1 MNEVYL
7 EVLRPGINTTIQDK
21 GRFHLYH
28 IGITVSG
35 AMDQS
40 KFQISNALVNN
51 DLNEGVLEF
60 AYQGPCLKLVNGNI
74 NIAITGNV
82 NFNILRKNS
91 TTEEGICFKNYF
103 LEDGDQIDIISTKNS
118 VFGYFAVQGG
128 FKTDK
133 VWNSLSINTKAKV
146 GPNNGEKFSLRQKI
160 YINKSKTEKLLE
172 KKIDYNFLNENIIRV
187 IKGTNYNYF
196 SESALNIFFKEEY
209 TVSNLSDRMGM
220 RMEGPKL
227 ENITNTNIKSEGLV
241 KGVIQVPADGKP
253 IIMFSDHGT
262 IGGYPKIAVIISADL
277 DKVAQLPPGS
287 KIKFEEVSLIN
298 AENYF
303 KDHIKNINKYI
314 REIK

>member
-1 MNEVYL
+1 MNEAYL

-220 RMEGPKL
+220 RLEGSKL

-303 KDHIKNINKYI
+303 KDHIENINKYI

>member
-1 MNEVYL
+1 MNEAYL

-146 GPNNGEKFSLRQKI
+146 GPNNGEKFSLGQKI

-253 IIMFSDHGT
+253 IIMLSDHGT

-303 KDHIKNINKYI
+303 KDHIENINKYI

>member
-1 MNEVYL
+1 MNEAYL

>member
-1 MNEVYL
+1 MNEAYL

-103 LEDGDQIDIISTKNS
+103 LEDGDQIDIISTKTS

-133 VWNSLSINTKAKV
+133 VC
-146 GPNNGEKFSLRQKI
+146 G
-160 YINKSKTEKLLE
+160 
-172 KKIDYNFLNENIIRV
+172 
-187 IKGTNYNYF
+187 
-196 SESALNIFFKEEY
+196 
-209 TVSNLSDRMGM
+209 
-220 RMEGPKL
+220 
-227 ENITNTNIKSEGLV
+227 
-241 KGVIQVPADGKP
+241 
-253 IIMFSDHGT
+253 
-262 IGGYPKIAVIISADL
+262 
-277 DKVAQLPPGS
+277 
-287 KIKFEEVSLIN
+287 
-298 AENYF
+298 
-303 KDHIKNINKYI
+303 
-314 REIK
+314 

>member
-1 MNEVYL
+1 MNEAYL

-51 DLNEGVLEF
+51 DLNEGALEF

-74 NIAITGNV
+74 NIAITGNI

-91 TTEEGICFKNYF
+91 TTEEGICFKSYF

-133 VWNSLSINTKAKV
+133 IWNSLSINTKAKV
-146 GPNNGEKFSLRQKI
+146 GPNNGEKFSLGQKI

-220 RMEGPKL
+220 RLEGPKL

-253 IIMFSDHGT
+253 IIMLSDHGT

-303 KDHIKNINKYI
+303 KDHIKNIKKYI

>member
-1 MNEVYL
+1 MNEAYL

-51 DLNEGVLEF
+51 DLNEGALEF

-74 NIAITGNV
+74 NIAITGNI

-91 TTEEGICFKNYF
+91 TTEEGICFKSYF

-146 GPNNGEKFSLRQKI
+146 GPNNGEKFFLGQKI
-160 YINKSKTEKLLE
+160 YINKSKTEKLL
-172 KKIDYNFLNENIIRV
+172 D
-187 IKGTNYNYF
+187 
-196 SESALNIFFKEEY
+196 KE
-209 TVSNLSDRMGM
+209 V
-220 RMEGPKL
+220 PK
-227 ENITNTNIKSEGLV
+227 EQK
-241 KGVIQVPADGKP
+241 Q
-253 IIMFSDHGT
+253 
-262 IGGYPKIAVIISADL
+262 
-277 DKVAQLPPGS
+277 
-287 KIKFEEVSLIN
+287 
-298 AENYF
+298 
-303 KDHIKNINKYI
+303 
-314 REIK
+314 

>member
-1 MNEVYL
+1 MNEAYL

-51 DLNEGVLEF
+51 DYNEGVLEF

>member
-1 MNEVYL
+1 MNEAYL

-28 IGITVSG
+28 IGITASG

-51 DLNEGVLEF
+51 DLNEGALEF

-74 NIAITGNV
+74 NIAITGNI

-91 TTEEGICFKNYF
+91 TTEEGICFKSYF

-133 VWNSLSINTKAKV
+133 IWNSLSINTKAKV
-146 GPNNGEKFSLRQKI
+146 GPNNGEKFSLGQKI

-172 KKIDYNFLNENIIRV
+172 KKIDFNFLNENIIRV

-220 RMEGPKL
+220 RLEGPKL

-253 IIMFSDHGT
+253 IIMLSDHGT

-303 KDHIKNINKYI
+303 KDHIKNIKKYI

>member
-1 MNEVYL
+1 MNEAYL

-146 GPNNGEKFSLRQKI
+146 GPNNGEKFSLGQKI

-220 RMEGPKL
+220 RLEGPKL

-253 IIMFSDHGT
+253 IIMLSDHGT

>member
-1 MNEVYL
+1 MNEAYL

-28 IGITVSG
+28 IGITASG

-74 NIAITGNV
+74 NIAITGNI

-91 TTEEGICFKNYF
+91 TTEEGICFKSYF

-133 VWNSLSINTKAKV
+133 IWNSLSINTKAKV
-146 GPNNGEKFSLRQKI
+146 GPNNGEKFSLGQKI

-220 RMEGPKL
+220 RLEGPKL

-253 IIMFSDHGT
+253 IIMLSDHGT

-303 KDHIKNINKYI
+303 KDHIKNIKKYI

>member
-1 MNEVYL
+1 MNEAYL

-220 RMEGPKL
+220 RLEGPKL

-253 IIMFSDHGT
+253 IIMLSDHGT

>member
-1 MNEVYL
+1 MNEAYL

-28 IGITVSG
+28 IGITASG

-51 DLNEGVLEF
+51 DLNEGALEF
-60 AYQGPCLKLVNGNI
+60 AYQGPCLKLVNANI
-74 NIAITGNV
+74 NIAITGNI

-91 TTEEGICFKNYF
+91 TTEEGICFKSYF

-133 VWNSLSINTKAKV
+133 VWNSFSINTKARV
-146 GPNNGEKFSLRQKI
+146 GPNNGEKFSLGQKI

-220 RMEGPKL
+220 RLEGPKL

-253 IIMFSDHGT
+253 IIMFCDHGT
-262 IGGYPKIAVIISADL
+262 IGGYPKIAVVISADY

-287 KIKFEEVSLIN
+287 KIKFKEVSLIN

-303 KDHIKNINKYI
+303 KDHINNIEKYI
-314 REIK
+314 REVK

>member
-1 MNEVYL
+1 MNEAYL

-287 KIKFEEVSLIN
+287 KIKFKEVSLIN

-303 KDHIKNINKYI
+303 KDHINNIEKYI

>member
-51 DLNEGVLEF
+51 DYNEGVLEF

>member
-1 MNEVYL
+1 MTDTFFEII
-7 EVLRPGINTTIQDK
+7 RPGINTTIQDR
-21 GRFHLYH
+21 GRNHLYH

-133 VWNSLSINTKAKV
+133 V
-146 GPNNGEKFSLRQKI
+146 
-160 YINKSKTEKLLE
+160 
-172 KKIDYNFLNENIIRV
+172 
-187 IKGTNYNYF
+187 
-196 SESALNIFFKEEY
+196 
-209 TVSNLSDRMGM
+209 
-220 RMEGPKL
+220 
-227 ENITNTNIKSEGLV
+227 
-241 KGVIQVPADGKP
+241 
-253 IIMFSDHGT
+253 
-262 IGGYPKIAVIISADL
+262 
-277 DKVAQLPPGS
+277 
-287 KIKFEEVSLIN
+287 
-298 AENYF
+298 
-303 KDHIKNINKYI
+303 
-314 REIK
+314 

>member
-1 MNEVYL
+1 MNEAYL

-40 KFQISNALVNN
+40 KFQISNAPVNN

-103 LEDGDQIDIISTKNS
+103 LEDGDQIDIISTKRS

-128 FKTDK
+128 FKVDK
-133 VWNSLSINTKAKV
+133 VWNSFSINTKARV
-146 GPNNGEKFSLRQKI
+146 GPNNGEKFSLGQKI
-160 YINKSKTEKLLE
+160 YIKKSNVEKFSQKKVDYKVSNE
-172 KKIDYNFLNENIIRV
+172 KIIRV
-187 IKGTNYNYF
+187 IKGTNCNYF
-196 SESALNIFFKEEY
+196 SANALNTFFSEEY
-209 TVSNLSDRMGM
+209 KVSKEPDEKKGFLSRFLRKMKGLDERG
-220 RMEGPKL
+220 KL
-227 ENITNTNIKSEGLV
+227 EQKLVNSIVPLIKDEM
-241 KGVIQVPADGKP
+241 K
-253 IIMFSDHGT
+253 
-262 IGGYPKIAVIISADL
+262 
-277 DKVAQLPPGS
+277 
-287 KIKFEEVSLIN
+287 
-298 AENYF
+298 
-303 KDHIKNINKYI
+303 KNNG
-314 REIK
+314 

>member
-1 MNEVYL
+1 M
-7 EVLRPGINTTIQDK
+7 PDC
-21 GRFHLYH
+21 
-28 IGITVSG
+28 
-35 AMDQS
+35 A
-40 KFQISNALVNN
+40 NATPFVNN
-51 DLNEGVLEF
+51 DLNEGALEF

-74 NIAITGNV
+74 NIAITGNI

-91 TTEEGICFKNYF
+91 TTEEGICFKSYF

-133 VWNSLSINTKAKV
+133 IWNSLSINTKAKV
-146 GPNNGEKFSLRQKI
+146 GPNNGEKFSLGQKI

-172 KKIDYNFLNENIIRV
+172 KKIDYNFLNKNIIRV

-220 RMEGPKL
+220 RLEGPKL
-227 ENITNTNIKSEGLV
+227 ENITNTNIKSEGLI

-253 IIMFSDHGT
+253 IIMLSDHGT

-303 KDHIKNINKYI
+303 KDHIKNIKKYI

>member
-1 MNEVYL
+1 MNETYL

-21 GRFHLYH
+21 GRHHLYH

-40 KFQISNALVNN
+40 KFKISNALVSNN
-51 DLNEGVLEF
+51 LNEGVIEF

-74 NIAITGNV
+74 NAAITGDID
-82 NFNILRKNS
+82 FKIIRKNS
-91 TTEEGICFKNYF
+91 KEEKGICFKNYF
-103 LEDGDQIDIISTKNS
+103 LEDGDQIDIISTKKS

-128 FKTDK
+128 FKIDK
-133 VWNSLSINTKAKV
+133 VWNSYSINTKARV
-146 GPNNGEKFSLRQKI
+146 GPNNGEKFSIGQKI
-160 YINKSKTEKLLE
+160 YINKSNIEKFSQ
-172 KKIDYNFLNENIIRV
+172 KKIDYKFFNEKIIRV

-196 SESALNIFFKEEY
+196 SKNALNTFFKEEY
-209 TVSNLSDRMGM
+209 KVSNLSDRMGM
-220 RMEGPKL
+220 RLEGPKL
-227 ENITNTNIKSEGLV
+227 ENTINTNIKSEGLV

-253 IIMFSDHGT
+253 IILFCDHGT
-262 IGGYPKIAVIISADL
+262 IGGYPKIAVVISADY

-314 REIK
+314 KEIK

>member
-1 MNEVYL
+1 MNEAYL

-28 IGITVSG
+28 IGITASG

-51 DLNEGVLEF
+51 DLNEGALEF

-74 NIAITGNV
+74 NIAITGNI

-91 TTEEGICFKNYF
+91 TTEEGICFKSYF

-133 VWNSLSINTKAKV
+133 IWNSLSINTKAKV
-146 GPNNGEKFSLRQKI
+146 GPNNGEKFSLGQKI

-253 IIMFSDHGT
+253 IIMLSDHGT

-303 KDHIKNINKYI
+303 KDHIKNIKKYI

>member
-1 MNEVYL
+1 MNEAYL

-51 DLNEGVLEF
+51 DYNEGVLEF

-220 RMEGPKL
+220 RLEGPKL

>member
-1 MNEVYL
+1 MNEAYL

-241 KGVIQVPADGKP
+241 KRVIQVPADGKP

>member
-1 MNEVYL
+1 MNEAYL

-28 IGITVSG
+28 IGITASG

-51 DLNEGVLEF
+51 DLNEGALEF

-74 NIAITGNV
+74 NIAITGNI

-91 TTEEGICFKNYF
+91 TTEEGICFKSYF

-133 VWNSLSINTKAKV
+133 IWNSLSINTKAKV
-146 GPNNGEKFSLRQKI
+146 GPNNGEKFSLGQKI

-172 KKIDYNFLNENIIRV
+172 KKIDYNFLNKNIIRV

-220 RMEGPKL
+220 RLEGPKL

-253 IIMFSDHGT
+253 IIMLSDHGT

-303 KDHIKNINKYI
+303 KDHIKNIKKYI

>member
-1 MNEVYL
+1 MNEAYL

-28 IGITVSG
+28 IGITASG

-51 DLNEGVLEF
+51 DLNEGALEF

-74 NIAITGNV
+74 NIAITGNI

-91 TTEEGICFKNYF
+91 TTEEGICFKSYF

-133 VWNSLSINTKAKV
+133 IWNSLSINTKAKV
-146 GPNNGEKFSLRQKI
+146 GPNNGEKFSLGQKI

-220 RMEGPKL
+220 RLEGPKL

-303 KDHIKNINKYI
+303 KDHIKNIKKYI

>member
-1 MNEVYL
+1 MNEAYL

-220 RMEGPKL
+220 RLEGPKL

-287 KIKFEEVSLIN
+287 KIKFKEVSLIN